1 MNINLTLIGQLI
13 TFIVFVWFCKQYV
26 WTPII
31 NALAER
37 RQTIADGLAA
47 ADKGQAA
54 QAEGEIIAIKMVDEA
69 KGQAAEIL
77 NKAEKRGT
85 EIVSEAKTE
94 AGEEGDRILVAA
106 RADIDTEVSKAK
118 EGLRTQVSELAVAGA
133 QQILKREVDA
143 KAHADMLN
151 DLAARL

>member
-13 TFIVFVWFCKQYV
+13 TFIVFVWFCKEYV
-26 WTPII
+26 WSPII

-37 RQTIADGLAA
+37 RETIAEGLAA

-54 QAEGEIIAIKMVDEA
+54 QAEGEIIATQLVDEA

-106 RADIDTEVSKAK
+106 RADIDTEISKAK
-118 EGLRTQVSELAVAGA
+118 EGLRAQVSELAVAGA

-151 DLAARL
+151 DLATRL

>member
-1 MNINLTLIGQLI
+1 MNINFTLIGQLI

-37 RQTIADGLAA
+37 RTTIADGLAA

-54 QAEGEIIAIKMVDEA
+54 QAEGEIQAGKLVEEA

-77 NKAEKRGT
+77 NKAEKRGS

-94 AGEEGDRILVAA
+94 AGDEGDRILVAA
-106 RADIDTEVSKAK
+106 RAEIDTEVSKAK
-118 EGLRTQVSELAVAGA
+118 EGLRAQVSGLAIAGA
-133 QQILKREVDA
+133 QQILKREVDE
-143 KAHADMLN
+143 KAHADLLN

>member
-37 RQTIADGLAA
+37 RTTIADGLAA

-54 QAEGEIIAIKMVDEA
+54 QAEGEIQAGKLVEEA

-77 NKAEKRGT
+77 NKAEKRGS
-85 EIVSEAKTE
+85 EIVSEAKAE
-94 AGEEGDRILVAA
+94 AGDEGDRILVAA
-106 RADIDTEVSKAK
+106 RAEIDTEVSKAK
-118 EGLRTQVSELAVAGA
+118 ESLRAQVSDLAIAGA
-133 QQILKREVDA
+133 QQILKREVDD
-143 KAHADMLN
+143 KAHADFLN

>member
-1 MNINLTLIGQLI
+1 MNINFTLIGQLI

-37 RQTIADGLAA
+37 RTTIADGLAA

-54 QAEGEIIAIKMVDEA
+54 QAEGEIQAGKLVEEA

-77 NKAEKRGT
+77 GKAEKRGSD
-85 EIVSEAKTE
+85 IVSEAKTE
-94 AGEEGDRILVAA
+94 AGDEGDRILVAA
-106 RADIDTEVSKAK
+106 RAEIDTEVSKAK
-118 EGLRTQVSELAVAGA
+118 EGLRAQVSELAIAGA
-133 QQILKREVDA
+133 QQILKREVDE
-143 KAHADMLN
+143 KAHADLLN
-151 DLAARL
+151 DLAAKL

>member
-37 RQTIADGLAA
+37 RTTIADGLAA

-54 QAEGEIIAIKMVDEA
+54 QAEGEIQAGKLVEEA

-94 AGEEGDRILVAA
+94 AGGEGDRILVAA
-106 RADIDTEVSKAK
+106 RAEIDTEVSKAK
-118 EGLRTQVSELAVAGA
+118 ESLRAQVSELAVAGA
-133 QQILKREVDA
+133 QQILKREVDE
-143 KAHADMLN
+143 KAHADLLD

>member
-37 RQTIADGLAA
+37 RTTIADGLAA

-54 QAEGEIIAIKMVDEA
+54 QAEGEIQAGKLVEEA

-94 AGEEGDRILVAA
+94 AGDEGDRILVAA
-106 RADIDTEVSKAK
+106 RAEIDTEVSKAK
-118 EGLRTQVSELAVAGA
+118 ESLRAQVSELAVAGA
-133 QQILKREVDA
+133 QQILKREVDE
-143 KAHADMLN
+143 KAHADLLD

>member
-13 TFIVFVWFCKQYV
+13 TFIVFVWFCKKYV

-37 RQTIADGLAA
+37 RTTIADGLAA

-54 QAEGEIIAIKMVDEA
+54 QAEGEIQAGKLIDEA

-77 NKAEKRGT
+77 NKAEKRGSD
-85 EIVSEAKTE
+85 IVSEAKDE

-106 RADIDTEVSKAK
+106 RAEIDTELSKAK
-118 EGLRTQVSELAVAGA
+118 EGLRTQVSELAIAGA
-133 QQILKREVDA
+133 QKILKREVDA
-143 KAHADMLN
+143 KSHADFLD
-151 DLAARL
+151 DLAAKL

>member
-1 MNINLTLIGQLI
+1 MNINFTLIGQLI

-37 RQTIADGLAA
+37 RTTIADGLAA

-54 QAEGEIIAIKMVDEA
+54 QAEGEIQAGILVEEA

-77 NKAEKRGT
+77 GKAEKRGSD
-85 EIVSEAKTE
+85 IVSEAKVE
-94 AGEEGDRILVAA
+94 AGDEGDRILVAA
-106 RADIDTEVSKAK
+106 RAEIDTEVSKAK
-118 EGLRTQVSELAVAGA
+118 EGLRAQVSELAIAGA
-133 QQILKREVDA
+133 QQILKREVDE
-143 KAHADMLN
+143 KAHADFLN
-151 DLAARL
+151 DLAAKL

>member
-37 RQTIADGLAA
+37 RTTIADGLAA

-54 QAEGEIIAIKMVDEA
+54 QAEGEIQAGLLVDEA
-69 KGQAAEIL
+69 KGQATEIL
-77 NKAEKRGT
+77 TKAEKRGS
-85 EIVSEAKTE
+85 EIVSEAKSE
-94 AGEEGDRILVAA
+94 AGDEGDRILVAA
-106 RADIDTEVSKAK
+106 RAEIETEVSKAK
-118 EGLRTQVSELAVAGA
+118 ESLRAQVSELAIAGA

-143 KAHADMLN
+143 KAHDDLLN
-151 DLAARL
+151 DLAAKL

>member
-37 RQTIADGLAA
+37 RTTIADGLAA

-54 QAEGEIIAIKMVDEA
+54 QAEGEIQAGILVEEA

-77 NKAEKRGT
+77 GKAEKRGSD
-85 EIVSEAKTE
+85 IVSEAKAE
-94 AGEEGDRILVAA
+94 AGDEGDRILVAA
-106 RADIDTEVSKAK
+106 RAEIDTEVSKAK
-118 EGLRTQVSELAVAGA
+118 EGLRAQVSELAIAGA
-133 QQILKREVDA
+133 QQILKREVDE
-143 KAHADMLN
+143 KAHADFLN
-151 DLAARL
+151 DLAAKL

>member
-37 RQTIADGLAA
+37 RTTIADGLAA

-54 QAEGEIIAIKMVDEA
+54 QAEGEIQAGKLVDAA
-69 KGQAAEIL
+69 KGQASEIL
-77 NKAEKRGT
+77 SKAEKRGS
-85 EIVSEAKTE
+85 EIITEAKTE
-94 AGEEGDRILVAA
+94 AGAEGNRIILAA
-106 RADIDTEVSKAK
+106 QAEIDTEVSKAK
-118 EGLRTQVSELAVAGA
+118 ESLRTQVSELAVAGA

-143 KAHADMLN
+143 KAHAELLD

>member
-1 MNINLTLIGQLI
+1 MNINFTLIGQLI
-13 TFIVFVWFCKQYV
+13 TFIVFVWFTKKYV

-37 RQTIADGLAA
+37 RTTIADGLAA
-47 ADKGQAA
+47 AEKGQAA
-54 QAEGEIIAIKMVDEA
+54 QKEGEVEAGKLVEEA

-77 NKAEKRGT
+77 GKAEKRGS
-85 EIVSEAKTE
+85 EIVAEAKSEA
-94 AGEEGDRILVAA
+94 GVEGDRILAAA
-106 RADIDTEVSKAK
+106 RAEIDTELSKAK
-118 EGLRTQVSELAVAGA
+118 ESLRTQVSELAIAGA

-143 KAHADMLN
+143 SAHADLLD

>member
-13 TFIVFVWFCKQYV
+13 TFILFVWFCKQYV
-26 WTPII
+26 WSPII

-54 QAEGEIIAIKMVDEA
+54 QAEGEIQAVILVDEA

-106 RADIDTEVSKAK
+106 RAEIDTEVSKAK
-118 EGLRTQVSELAVAGA
+118 EGLRAQVSELAIAGA

-143 KAHADMLN
+143 KAHAALLN
-151 DLAARL
+151 DLAAKL

>member
-1 MNINLTLIGQLI
+1 MNINFTLIGQLI

-26 WTPII
+26 WAPII

-37 RQTIADGLAA
+37 RTTIADGLAA

-54 QAEGEIIAIKMVDEA
+54 QAEGEIQAGKLVDEA
-69 KGQAAEIL
+69 KGQATEIL
-77 NKAEKRGT
+77 NKAEKRGS

-106 RADIDTEVSKAK
+106 RAEIDTEVSKAK
-118 EGLRTQVSELAVAGA
+118 ESLRAQVSELAIAGA
-133 QQILKREVDA
+133 QQILKREVDE
-143 KAHADMLN
+143 KAHADLLN
-151 DLAARL
+151 DLAAKL

>member
-37 RQTIADGLAA
+37 RTTIADGLAA

-54 QAEGEIIAIKMVDEA
+54 QAEGEIQAGKLVEEA

-85 EIVSEAKTE
+85 EIVSEAKSE
-94 AGEEGDRILVAA
+94 AGDEGDRILVAA
-106 RADIDTEVSKAK
+106 RAEIDTEVSKAK
-118 EGLRTQVSELAVAGA
+118 ESLRAQVSELAIAGA
-133 QQILKREVDA
+133 QQILKREVDE
-143 KAHADMLN
+143 KAHADFLN

>member
-1 MNINLTLIGQLI
+1 MNINLTLLGQLI

-37 RQTIADGLAA
+37 RTTIADGLAA

-54 QAEGEIIAIKMVDEA
+54 QAEGEQQAGVLVEQA
-69 KGQAAEIL
+69 KSQAAEIL

-85 EIVSEAKTE
+85 EIVSEAKNE
-94 AGEEGDRILVAA
+94 AGEEGERILVAA
-106 RADIDTEVSKAK
+106 RAEIDTELSKAK
-118 EGLRTQVSELAVAGA
+118 EGLRAQVSELAVAGA
-133 QQILKREVDA
+133 RQILKREVDA
-143 KAHADMLN
+143 KSHADLLD
-151 DLAARL
+151 DLAAKL

>member
-26 WTPII
+26 WSPII

-54 QAEGEIIAIKMVDEA
+54 QAEGEILASKLVDEA

>member
-13 TFIVFVWFCKQYV
+13 TFILFVWFCKQYV
-26 WTPII
+26 WSPII

-54 QAEGEIIAIKMVDEA
+54 QAEGEIQAVVLVDEA

-106 RADIDTEVSKAK
+106 RAEIDTEVSKAK
-118 EGLRTQVSELAVAGA
+118 EGLRAQVSELAIAGA

-143 KAHADMLN
+143 KAHAALLN
-151 DLAARL
+151 DLAAKL

>member
-37 RQTIADGLAA
+37 RTTIADGLAA

-54 QAEGEIIAIKMVDEA
+54 QAEGEIQAGKLVEAA
-69 KGQAAEIL
+69 KGQASEIL
-77 NKAEKRGT
+77 GKAEKRGS
-85 EIVSEAKTE
+85 EIVSEAKVE
-94 AGEEGDRILVAA
+94 AGAEGDRIILSA
-106 RADIDTEVSKAK
+106 RAEIDTEVSKAK

-143 KAHADMLN
+143 KAHAEMLD

>member
-1 MNINLTLIGQLI
+1 MNINLTLLGQLI

-37 RQTIADGLAA
+37 RTTIADGLAA

-54 QAEGEIIAIKMVDEA
+54 QAEGEIQAGKLVEEA

-94 AGEEGDRILVAA
+94 AGDEGDRILVAA
-106 RADIDTEVSKAK
+106 RAEIDTEVSKAK
-118 EGLRTQVSELAVAGA
+118 ESLRAQVSELAVAGA
-133 QQILKREVDA
+133 QQILKREVDE
-143 KAHADMLN
+143 KAHADLLD

>member
-37 RQTIADGLAA
+37 RTTIADGLAA

-54 QAEGEIIAIKMVDEA
+54 QAEGEVQAGILVEEA

-77 NKAEKRGT
+77 SKAEKRGSD
-85 EIVSEAKTE
+85 IVSEAKTE
-94 AGEEGDRILVAA
+94 AGDEGDRILVAA
-106 RADIDTEVSKAK
+106 RAEIDTEVSKAK
-118 EGLRTQVSELAVAGA
+118 EGLRAQVSELAIAGA
-133 QQILKREVDA
+133 QQILKREVDE
-143 KAHADMLN
+143 KAHANLLN
-151 DLAARL
+151 DLAAKL